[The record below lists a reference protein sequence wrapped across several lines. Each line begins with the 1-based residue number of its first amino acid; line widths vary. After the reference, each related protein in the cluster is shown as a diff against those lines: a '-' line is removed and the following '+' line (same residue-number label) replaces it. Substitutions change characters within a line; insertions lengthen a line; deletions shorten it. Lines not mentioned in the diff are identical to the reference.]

1 MLKVSTSSPPTSR
14 FLPVAVVDAEL
25 TEQLPDIVPPE
36 SGPPWRAA
44 LIIGRVHGVPIG
56 QVEVPLPEDGAISTH
71 LRSALDAALGAAVLQ
86 HITADAEIAACNPD
100 AADIVN
106 TTSTSGQEP
115 SCTAQ
120 RRRILQ
126 DAPMLSVI
134 VPTRD
139 RPEQVRACVRSILA
153 CEYPLDRF
161 EVLVVDNVPRDRH
174 TRTAV
179 TILAES
185 GPVRYFT
192 EDKPGSASARN
203 RALPEA
209 RGEFLV
215 FTDDDAIVD
224 RHWLAEIV
232 QGFRAAPKVDA
243 VSGLLAPR
251 HLDTPARVWFEQYG
265 GFSRGYTQRI
275 FDLHENRPS
284 DEPLYPFTAGLF
296 GTGNNMAF
304 RAEVLRAIGGFDP
317 ALGNGTPALGG
328 VDSEVLLRTVILG
341 HRLVYRPNALV
352 WHEHRADYAD
362 LRSQVYGY
370 GAGLTAYLLKTVT
383 SNPIVLPAFLAH
395 VPKGIRF
402 ALLPGSA
409 KNSRKADDY
418 PRDLTWAELRG
429 MLHGPLAYVNSRRIY
444 GRHRVPRAAARDWIT
459 PRLRNASRLNSRHP
473 VMRLLVDD
481 LGLAEDNAVA

>member
-1 MLKVSTSSPPTSR
+1 MQTVSTSSPPTAQFR
-14 FLPVAVVDAEL
+14 PVAVVDAEL
-25 TEQLPDIVPPE
+25 TEQLPAIAPPE

-56 QVEVPLPEDGAISTH
+56 QVEIPLPEDGATSTY
-71 LRSALDAALGAAVLQ
+71 LRSALDAALGTAVLQ
-86 HITADAEIAACNPD
+86 HATADAEVTACNPD
-100 AADIVN
+100 AADTPN
-106 TTSTSGQEP
+106 TTSVSSQEP
-115 SCTAQ
+115 PCAAE
-120 RRRILQ
+120 RRRALQ

-139 RPEQVRACVRSILA
+139 RPEQVRACVRSILT

-161 EVLVVDNVPRDRH
+161 EVLVVDNVPRDGL
-174 TRTAV
+174 TRAV
-179 TILAES
+179 VGTLAES
-185 GPVRYFT
+185 GTVRYFV

-232 QGFRAAPKVDA
+232 RGFRAAPRVEA
-243 VSGLLAPR
+243 VSGLLVPR
-251 HLDTPARVWFEQYG
+251 RLDTQARVWFEQYG

-275 FDLHENRPS
+275 FDLNDNRPT
-284 DEPLYPFTAGLF
+284 DEPLFPFAAGIF

-341 HRLVYRPNALV
+341 HRLVYRPNAMV
-352 WHEHRADYAD
+352 WHDHRANYAD
-362 LRSQVYGY
+362 LRRQLYSY
-370 GAGLTAYLLKTVT
+370 GAGLTAYYLKTVT
-383 SNPIVLPAFLAH
+383 TNPIVLPAFLAL

-402 ALLPGSA
+402 ALLPGSK
-409 KNSRKADDY
+409 KNSRKETDY
-418 PRDLTWAELRG
+418 PRDLTRAELRG
-429 MLHGPLAYVNSRRIY
+429 MLHGPLAYLNSRRMY
-444 GRHRVPRAAARDWIT
+444 GRHRVPRAAARDWIA
-459 PRLRNASRLNSRHP
+459 PRLKKHR
-473 VMRLLVDD
+473 D
-481 LGLAEDNAVA
+481 